1 MTTSYQLRKLVVNL
15 SHIPTMTKP
24 AKLTAVALSVF
35 RLNGLL
41 IEWGNTFAAPHGLTS
56 ARWQVLGAISM
67 APEAPNIP
75 QIADAMGISRQA
87 VLKQINVL
95 VEEGLVQPLPNPT
108 HKRSPLYA
116 LTPRGTAAYQA
127 VVGQWQQHVRD
138 IAGQFSSADL
148 DAAIRVLSTMSGAHA
163 PNGQA

>member
-1 MTTSYQLRKLVVNL
+1 
-15 SHIPTMTKP
+15 MTKS

-41 IEWGNTFAAPHGLTS
+41 IEWGNAFAGPHGLTS

-67 APEAPNIP
+67 APEPPNIP
-75 QIADAMGISRQA
+75 QIAGAMGITRQA

-95 VEEGLVQPLPNPT
+95 VDDGLVRSLPNPA

-116 LTPRGTAAYQA
+116 LTPRGDTAYQA

-138 IAGQFSSADL
+138 IAGDFSSADL
-148 DAAIRVLSTMSGAHA
+148 DAAIRVLSAMSSAH
-163 PNGQA
+163 GQDGHA

>member
-1 MTTSYQLRKLVVNL
+1 
-15 SHIPTMTKP
+15 MTKP

-67 APEAPNIP
+67 APDTPNIP
-75 QIADAMGISRQA
+75 QIADAMGITRQA
-87 VLKQINVL
+87 VLKQVNVL
-95 VEEGLVQPLPNPT
+95 TEEGLVQPLPNPM

-116 LTPRGTAAYQA
+116 LTPRGAAAYQA
-127 VVGQWQQHVRD
+127 VVEHWQQHVRGL
-138 IAGQFSSADL
+138 AGQFSSTDL
-148 DAAIRVLSTMSGAHA
+148 DAAIRVLSTMSAAHA
-163 PNGQA
+163 PDGHA

>member
-1 MTTSYQLRKLVVNL
+1 
-15 SHIPTMTKP
+15 MTKS

-41 IEWGNTFAAPHGLTS
+41 IEWGNAFAGPHGLTS
-56 ARWQVLGAISM
+56 ARWQVLGAISL

-75 QIADAMGISRQA
+75 QIADAMGITRQA

-95 VEEGLVQPLPNPT
+95 TDEGLVESLPNPA

-116 LTPRGTAAYQA
+116 LTPRGAAAYQA

-138 IAGQFSSADL
+138 IAGGFSSADL
-148 DAAIRVLSTMSGAHA
+148 DAAIRVLSAMSLAHGADA
-163 PNGQA
+163 PT